1 MNDDQTASLTPF
13 VTAAQKLL
21 SRTLNGP
28 VRLGDAEVLRDFG
41 YPKVLR
47 CEILQAP
54 SDVGTK
60 VVIKRCGVRNDGTYD
75 PAAGNRALLSE
86 WAGARFLQDVN
97 LDPPLGPRCFGGDRD
112 SGIILVEDLG
122 DGKSLA
128 DVLQGDDRASRENG
142 LLQYSASLGRLHAA
156 TAGRSAELEA
166 VWSDLG
172 TRWDVSETPYRQ
184 AESWAHENAIPF
196 REGCDSLR
204 VAVATGFAEE
214 AQAVWEAMARPGP
227 FLAFTQGDTCPDNH
241 RLTADG
247 YVRFF
252 DFEACGFRHALL
264 DTAYCHVPFPTCW
277 CVQRLPAALAPRLN
291 DAYRSELVKGCPEAG
306 DDDTFHTALAHACA
320 SWAVSVASWHLT
332 EAIEKDH
339 PTGLVS
345 LRPRV
350 LLTLSS
356 FVETATRLDRL
367 PALRDTANA
376 LATKLRSLW
385 GADVEVPYYAALR

>member
-1 MNDDQTASLTPF
+1 MNHDQTTLLQPF
-13 VTAAQKLL
+13 VAAAQGILA
-21 SRTLNGP
+21 RTLGGP
-28 VRLGDAEVLRDFG
+28 VRLGDAEILRDFG

-47 CEILQAP
+47 CKIQEAP

-60 VVIKRCGVRNDGTYD
+60 IVIKRCGVRNDGTYD
-75 PAAGNRALLSE
+75 PAYKNHALLSE
-86 WAGARFLQDVN
+86 WAGARFLQD
-97 LDPPLGPRCFGGDRD
+97 LDAAPPLGPRCLGGDQG
-112 SGIILVEDLG
+112 SGIVLVEDLG

-128 DVLQGDDRASRENG
+128 DVLQGDDRVSLENG

-156 TAGRSAELEA
+156 TAGRAAELEA
-166 VWSDLG
+166 AWSSLG
-172 TRWDVSETPYRQ
+172 TRWEASETPYRQ
-184 AESWAHENAIPF
+184 AESWAHENATPF
-196 REGCDSLR
+196 REGCESLQ

-214 AQAVWEAMARPGP
+214 ARAVWEAMARPGP
-227 FLAFTQGDTCPDNH
+227 FLAFTPGDTCPDNH

-264 DTAYCHVPFPTCW
+264 DAAYCHAPFPTCW
-277 CVQRLPAALAPRLN
+277 CVQRLPIPLAPRMT
-291 DAYRSELVKGCPEAG
+291 DAYRGELIQGCPEAG
-306 DDDTFHTALAHACA
+306 DDDIFYTALAHACA

-332 EAIEKDH
+332 EAMENDR

-345 LRPRV
+345 LRQRV
-350 LLTLSS
+350 VLNLDS
-356 FVETATRLDRL
+356 FVETADRLGKL

-385 GADVEVPYYAALR
+385 GDDAKTLYYPALR